1 MVFTRIG
8 KNEPRNTRKIAGLLA
23 MPTQMMARGIHD
35 TGGIGR
41 NTGSVGSMMVS
52 IRLDQP
58 IATPSDT
65 ASAVAMPK
73 PAITREMLAAV
84 SKIHR
89 PLLVCV
95 LPSIANTQSA
105 HDRSTVVG
113 AGSSAAGSVPEREK
127 ISQPTRISTG
137 TIHRSSRFNRSDFI
151 ARLNSRDQISAFP
164 SQPRET
170 GNPDSSPPRPNH
182 PS

>member
-1 MVFTRIG
+1 MT
-8 KNEPRNTRKIAGLLA
+8 N
-23 MPTQMMARGIHD
+23 QMWERGTHD
-35 TGGIGR
+35 PGGIGR
-41 NTGSVGSMMVS
+41 NLWRLGSMMVS
-52 IRLDQP
+52 IRFYQP

-137 TIHRSSRFNRSDFI
+137 TIH
-151 ARLNSRDQISAFP
+151 
-164 SQPRET
+164 
-170 GNPDSSPPRPNH
+170 
-182 PS
+182 